1 MIAGLQVKKAI
12 KVIAAI
18 LTLFLTLF
26 LSYYNFG
33 NDGYGNAYYTAAIKS
48 MTLSWHNF
56 FFVSFDPGGFV
67 SVDKPPVAL
76 WIQVIFV
83 KIFGLHTWSI
93 MLPEALAAV
102 ASVAIVY
109 YLVEKSFGFVAGIT
123 AASMLACTPIFI
135 AASRSNDPDAILA
148 FILILSAWAVLVA
161 AERGS
166 ILNLILAAILIGI
179 GFNTKMLAAFLIV
192 PAFGATY
199 LLSNTQK
206 LPIKL
211 IHLALATVM
220 LLVVSFSW
228 VTAVDLTP
236 AAQRPYVGSSSTNS
250 EFNLVFGY
258 NGLNRV
264 FGNPPNNTATSTA
277 SDISKRSIGL
287 QDIGI
292 NNRQNVTANSTSE
305 RSFGFQD
312 QDANSGQSGTASTDV
327 PPGPFRLFDPFLVGQ
342 ISWFIPLALLGA
354 ICALF
359 YIKTL
364 ETAERRRKYT
374 ALMLWGGW
382 AIVML
387 IFFSV
392 CHSLTHRYYLNIV
405 APGVAALAGIGFS
418 SLIKLVTRRQL
429 KALLLPVALLLSAVL
444 QIMILSKYPSWKT
457 VLSPALWVCIAG
469 ALVLML
475 ILFINKI
482 LHFGFIKPIA
492 IILSVGC
499 LALLMLA
506 PFVWSFTTVIG
517 HDSGGDAHA
526 GPELLGRDG
535 FPSDPPAMKTILN
548 DLKFKGSDP
557 KIPSYYQ
564 ALSEY
569 LVRHEGDA
577 KYLMAVPD
585 AALAEDMIIETD
597 KPVMAIGGFSGSNP
611 ILTLDGFKN
620 LVASGEIKY
629 LLNGPGI
636 KLGKNSTIIKWAVFN
651 SKKIPLSVY
660 DKNAEY
666 DTENYSLY
674 LLR

>member
-1 MIAGLQVKKAI
+1 
-12 KVIAAI
+12 
-18 LTLFLTLF
+18 
-26 LSYYNFG
+26 
-33 NDGYGNAYYTAAIKS
+33 
-48 MTLSWHNF
+48 
-56 FFVSFDPGGFV
+56 
-67 SVDKPPVAL
+67 
-76 WIQVIFV
+76 
-83 KIFGLHTWSI
+83 
-93 MLPEALAAV
+93 
-102 ASVAIVY
+102 
-109 YLVEKSFGFVAGIT
+109 
-123 AASMLACTPIFI
+123 MLACTPIFI
-135 AASRSNDPDAILA
+135 AASRSNNPDAILA

-166 ILNLILAAILIGI
+166 ILHLILAAILIGI

-199 LLSNTQK
+199 LLSNAQK
-206 LPIKL
+206 LPMKL
-211 IHLALATVM
+211 IHLALATVV
-220 LLVVSFSW
+220 LLAVSFSW
-228 VTAVDLTP
+228 ITLVDLTP
-236 AAQRPYVGSSSTNS
+236 VAQRPYVGSSSTNS

-264 FGNPPNNTATSTA
+264 FGNPPNNTATSAA
-277 SDISKRSIGL
+277 SDISKRSISL
-287 QDIGI
+287 QDKGI
-292 NNRQNVTANSTSE
+292 NNRQDVTANSTSE
-305 RSFGFQD
+305 RSIGFRD
-312 QDANSGQSGTASTDV
+312 QDANSEQSGTASVNV
-327 PPGPFRLFDPFLVGQ
+327 PPGPFRLFDPFIIGQ
-342 ISWFIPLALLGA
+342 ISWFIPLALFGA
-354 ICALF
+354 IGALF
-359 YIKTL
+359 YIKIL
-364 ETAERRRKYT
+364 EAAERRRKYV

-382 AIVML
+382 AMVML

-418 SLIKLVTRRQL
+418 SLLKLATRWQL
-429 KALLLPVALLLSAVL
+429 KALLLPVASDFNRRAANHDF
-444 QIMILSKYPSWKT
+444 SKYPSWKT
-457 VLSPALWVCIAG
+457 VLSPALWVCMAG
-469 ALVLML
+469 ALALML

-492 IILSVGC
+492 IILSAGC
-499 LALLMLA
+499 LALLLLA

-569 LVRHEGDA
+569 LVRHQGDA

-585 AALAEDMIIETD
+585 AALAEDMIIETG

-611 ILTLDGFKN
+611 ILTLDEFKS
-620 LVASGEIKY
+620 LVESGEIKY

-636 KLGKNSTIIKWAVFN
+636 KLGANSTIVKWAVFD

-666 DTENYSLY
+666 DAENYSLY

>member
-1 MIAGLQVKKAI
+1 MVANLQVKKAI
-12 KVIAAI
+12 KVTAAVLI
-18 LTLFLTLF
+18 LLLTLF

-76 WIQVIFV
+76 WLQVIFV
-83 KIFGLHTWSI
+83 KLFGFHTWSI

-102 ASVAIVY
+102 AAVAIVY
-109 YLVEKSFGFVAGIT
+109 HLVEKNFGFIAGIT
-123 AASMLACTPIFI
+123 AACMLAITPIFI
-135 AASRSNDPDAILA
+135 AASRSNNPDAILV

-166 ILNLILAAILIGI
+166 IIHLILAAILIGI
-179 GFNTKMLAAFLIV
+179 GFNTKWLASFLIV
-192 PAFGATY
+192 PVFIATY
-199 LLSNTQK
+199 FLSNTRK
-206 LPIKL
+206 LFMTL
-211 IHLALATVM
+211 IHLALAAVV
-220 LLVVSFSW
+220 LSLVSFSW
-228 VTAVDLTP
+228 AAFVDLTP

-250 EFNLVFGY
+250 EFNLIFGY
-258 NGLNRV
+258 NGLNEV

-277 SDISKRSIGL
+277 NGILKRSIGL
-287 QDIGI
+287 QDQDI
-292 NNRQNVTANSTSE
+292 NNGQNVTANSISE
-305 RSFGFQD
+305 RSTSFQAPD
-312 QDANSGQSGTASTDV
+312 TNRGRSGTASADD
-327 PPGPFRLFDPFLVGQ
+327 PPGAFRLFDAFLAGQ
-342 ISWFIPLALLGA
+342 ISWFIPLALFGA
-354 ICALF
+354 IGALF

-364 ETAERRRKYT
+364 EAPDRRRKYI

-382 AIVML
+382 TIFLVV
-387 IFFSV
+387 FFSV
-392 CHSLTHRYYLNIV
+392 FRSMTHRYYLNIV

-418 SLIKLVTRRQL
+418 SWLKLTTRWQL
-429 KALLLPVALLLSAVL
+429 KALLLPVALILNAML

-457 VLSPALWVCIAG
+457 VLSPALWVCVAS
-469 ALVLML
+469 ALALML

-482 LHFGFIKPIA
+482 LRFGLIKPIA
-492 IILSVGC
+492 IILSAGC
-499 LALLMLA
+499 LALLLLA

-569 LVRHEGDA
+569 LVRHQGDA

-597 KPVMAIGGFSGSNP
+597 KPVMAIGGFQ
-611 ILTLDGFKN
+611 
-620 LVASGEIKY
+620 
-629 LLNGPGI
+629 
-636 KLGKNSTIIKWAVFN
+636 
-651 SKKIPLSVY
+651 
-660 DKNAEY
+660 
-666 DTENYSLY
+666 
-674 LLR
+674 RQ